1 VNGCS
6 PGAELRTRLSDHPG
20 PPEDPMN
27 LNKHDPETNMDMD
40 MTPMIDVV
48 FLLIIFFMV
57 ITDLTQQ
64 DLEDLVLPVANNA
77 KADKVDPK
85 DFRPIVNIKTDG
97 SILVKRQIL
106 FDPENDDDYKELRA
120 FLADV
125 AKRMKKA
132 DNLPDEPLLIRADL
146 NTPFKYVQKVMEQ
159 CGYKDVQIW
168 KIQLAA
174 SEAMA
179 DPDAE

>member
-1 VNGCS
+1 
-6 PGAELRTRLSDHPG
+6 
-20 PPEDPMN
+20 MN

-64 DLEDLVLPVANNA
+64 DLEDLVLPVAKNA
-77 KADKVDPK
+77 VADKVDPNA
-85 DFRPIVNIKTDG
+85 FRPIVNIKTDG
-97 SILVKRQIL
+97 QILVKRQVL
-106 FDPENDDDYKELRA
+106 FDPEASDDYKGLRI

-125 AKRMKKA
+125 AKKMEKSKDA
-132 DNLPDEPLLIRADL
+132 LKLPDQPLLIRADL
-146 NTPFKYVQKVMEQ
+146 NTPFKYIQKVMEQ

-174 SEAMA
+174 SEA
-179 DPDAE
+179 PAEEEL